1 MNVYVLLRG
10 GESKRDGEV
19 YTKWVFAILVRT
31 FSFRFPLF
39 LSSDRFLF
47 FFVSIKREKIRSF
60 IPVKNTITLD
70 TLKFERE

>member
-47 FFVSIKREKIRSF
+47 FCVNKERKDSFLYPRKKYDHSRYIK
-60 IPVKNTITLD
+60 V
-70 TLKFERE
+70 